1 MALESKAKNIAF
13 FFFYSLRR
21 FSYFSLGERERGV
34 SSSLRQRVAER
45 ERERTGSVGLL
56 IKFKLELCFHFGLG
70 LVTVKNFKFCFTV
83 GMTWTSGGV

>member
-21 FSYFSLGERERGV
+21 FSYFSLRERERERERGV

-45 ERERTGSVGLL
+45 ERE
-56 IKFKLELCFHFGLG
+56 LEA
-70 LVTVKNFKFCFTV
+70 LVY
-83 GMTWTSGGV
+83 

>member
-21 FSYFSLGERERGV
+21 FSYFSLGERERERGV

-45 ERERTGSVGLL
+45 ERE
-56 IKFKLELCFHFGLG
+56 LEA
-70 LVTVKNFKFCFTV
+70 LVY
-83 GMTWTSGGV
+83 